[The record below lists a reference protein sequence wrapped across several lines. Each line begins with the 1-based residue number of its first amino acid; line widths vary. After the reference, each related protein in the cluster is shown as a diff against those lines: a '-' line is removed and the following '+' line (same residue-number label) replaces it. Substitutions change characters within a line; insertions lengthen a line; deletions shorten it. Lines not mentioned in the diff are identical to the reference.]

1 MEKRHIIAILLKNA
15 PGAMSRVVGLF
26 AARGYNIESI
36 AAGVTEAPGLSRM
49 TIVSRSDDAT
59 KEQIMK
65 QLNRLIEVVRV
76 TDLTDNEY
84 VEREMLLVKVRAQRG
99 DRDSLAGLA
108 ELFRGRIVDVAEKS
122 CTVELTLRSL
132 PEDRRLPACA

>member
-1 MEKRHIIAILLKNA
+1 
-15 PGAMSRVVGLF
+15 
-26 AARGYNIESI
+26 
-36 AAGVTEAPGLSRM
+36 M

-122 CTVELTLRSL
+122 CTVELTGDSGKIDAFLRALDPTLVLETVRTGATGISRGERIL
-132 PEDRRLPACA
+132 RP